1 VQQLRHLSRQCTEDG
16 IRPSPVNGVYESDTA
31 LDDELRN
38 AVLEALKPLEEV
50 SMDEKDWHPDSDNQV
65 LMFFHSKPASMC
77 TVPVSCVRMHVAS
90 SLPPFTTQR
99 VGSRLLLLLA
109 ALTTCRCFNEGFVLH
124 KMSPTRL

>member
-16 IRPSPVNGVYESDTA
+16 IRPSTVNGVYESDAA

-38 AVLEALKPLEEV
+38 TVLEALKPLEDV

-65 LMFFHSKPASMC
+65 LMFFHSKPASMYMC
-77 TVPVSCVRMHVAS
+77 ARPVGCVRMHVVP

-99 VGSRLLLLLA
+99 VGYRLLLLLA
-109 ALTTCRCFNEGFVLH
+109 ALTTMPML
-124 KMSPTRL
+124 